1 MRRRW
6 LPGVLVV
13 RRGFGFRFAGF
24 GGLALASLGLSFL
37 PCAFCA
43 LCAGLAISGLF
54 GCEPGI
60 VYAVIVA
67 VVSFGWMG
75 YVLIREYRNSKRK

>member
-37 PCAFCA
+37 RSNRFFGKFVYESKSESRYKCDTENY
-43 LCAGLAISGLF
+43 SGIFYNLNYF
-54 GCEPGI
+54 F
-60 VYAVIVA
+60 V
-67 VVSFGWMG
+67 
-75 YVLIREYRNSKRK
+75 